1 MPASMSTSCHVEELS
16 HTAEIGLRIT
26 APSLADLYACAATA
40 MLELIDAQPDM
51 TTATE
56 ERTVA
61 VASPDL
67 ESLLVDWL
75 NELIFLQET
84 TGAYWPE
91 VTVDSLAQHEDGVV
105 LHATVRGWRA
115 SQPPRLHIKAV
126 TYHQLCVVAADGGWR
141 AEVFF
146 DI

>member
-1 MPASMSTSCHVEELS
+1 MSASMSAPCHVEELS
-16 HTAEIGLRIT
+16 HTAEIGLGLW
-26 APSLADLYACAATA
+26 APTLADLYTCAATA
-40 MLELIDAQPDM
+40 MLELIDAQPDL
-51 TTATE
+51 TTAAE

-91 VTVDSLAQHEDGVV
+91 VTVNSLAQQEDGAA
-105 LHATVRGWRA
+105 LLATVRGWRTN
-115 SQPPRLHIKAV
+115 QPPRLHIKAV
-126 TYHQLCVVAADGGWR
+126 TYHQLRVVAADGGWR

>member
-1 MPASMSTSCHVEELS
+1 LS
-16 HTAEIGLRIT
+16 HTAEIGLGLW
-26 APSLADLYACAATA
+26 APTLADLYTCAATA
-40 MLELIDAQPDM
+40 MLELIDAQPDL
-51 TTATE
+51 TTAAE

-91 VTVDSLAQHEDGVV
+91 VTVNSLAQQEDGAA
-105 LHATVRGWRA
+105 LRATVRGWRA

-126 TYHQLCVVAADGGWR
+126 TYHQLRVVAVDGGWR